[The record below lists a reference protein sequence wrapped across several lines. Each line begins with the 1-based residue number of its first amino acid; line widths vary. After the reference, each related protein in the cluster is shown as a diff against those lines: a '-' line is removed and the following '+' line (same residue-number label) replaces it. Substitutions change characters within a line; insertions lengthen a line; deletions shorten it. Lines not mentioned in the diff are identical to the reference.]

1 MQTHKLGPLTVRRVV
16 APGPTAENQSDKR
29 GAGAPMVLV
38 LAHGFG
44 ASGDDLV
51 GLAGALDVPPG
62 TVMVF
67 PEALHGLRELTGQA
81 AFGDARAWWL
91 IDFTRLELALA
102 TGQARDLSGD
112 VPEGLAEARAAFGEM
127 LDALAKEVPTERLV
141 LGGFSQG
148 SMLAVDVVLRQPE
161 RRVSGLVVLSGTLL
175 AEREWAPLMGA
186 RRAADG
192 RAMPV
197 FQSHGRS
204 DAILPFASAERL
216 RDGLA
221 NAGFDVTFDPFAG
234 PHTIPERTM
243 HRLGAWLRALA

>member
-1 MQTHKLGPLTVRRVV
+1 MQKQKLGPLQVRRVV
-16 APGPTAENQSDKR
+16 KPGPTSENQGDNG
-29 GAGAPMVLV
+29 GAPAPMVLV

-44 ASGDDLV
+44 ATGDDLV

-62 TVMVF
+62 TVMLF

-127 LDALAKEVPTERLV
+127 LDALAKEVPTDRLV

-148 SMLAVDVVLRQPE
+148 SMLAVDVALRQPE
-161 RRVSGLVVLSGTLL
+161 RRVAGLVVLSGTLL
-175 AEREWAPLMGA
+175 AEREWTPRMSA

-192 RAMPV
+192 RPMPV

-216 RDGLA
+216 RDALVS
-221 NAGFDVTFDPFAG
+221 AGFDVTFDPFAG
-234 PHTIPERTM
+234 PHTIPPATMER
-243 HRLGAWLRALA
+243 LSAWLRALA